1 MKKLFLVLGLLVGNV
16 AIAGEPS
23 DLSDLGLDSLQ
34 TVSEEV
40 GNEVRGLSASANS
53 TGLSALT
60 AIVYDPQT
68 SSQFNF
74 ATNNFSTSNDENA
87 GSASVATWALKRVLV
102 FRHSTS
108 TSEHSALASPLVFCS
123 EPANRLV
130 HRTLQSPSTCHNCVT
145 TRSGWI
151 EWSLDQFKK
160 RLVLIT
166 PAFFYSLFE

>member
-87 GSASVATWALKRVLV
+87 GSASIATSGVETGAGI
-102 FRHSTS
+102 
-108 TSEHSALASPLVFCS
+108 SAFDINIGTFSASFTAGILFG
-123 EPANRLV
+123 
-130 HRTLQSPSTCHNCVT
+130 TGQSAGASN
-145 TRSGWI
+145 
-151 EWSLDQFKK
+151 FA
-160 RLVLIT
+160 IT
-166 PAFFYSLFE
+166 FNLP